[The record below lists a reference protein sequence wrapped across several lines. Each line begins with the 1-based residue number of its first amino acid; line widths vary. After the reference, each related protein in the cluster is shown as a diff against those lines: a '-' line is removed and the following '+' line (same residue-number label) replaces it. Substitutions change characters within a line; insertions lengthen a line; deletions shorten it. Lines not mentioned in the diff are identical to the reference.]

1 VRELIAEHLE
11 ATQSAFAERLLNDW
25 DREVAKFWQ
34 VVPKEM
40 VDRLEHPLTREAVAA
55 GAAE

>member
-1 VRELIAEHLE
+1 MSWRTFAVVALKG
-11 ATQSAFAERLLNDW
+11 AERLLNDW

-40 VDRLEHPLTREAVAA
+40 LDRLEHPLTREAVAA